1 MVIQDKLLK
10 AREALKR
17 YCWAVQGA
25 ESFFHHIESNLMISS
40 TGFQGYKEE
49 HRYIQQIFS
58 TLVEGFQARLS
69 EVGVCIPQQKC
80 LSIPLTEQL
89 HIEVLSHL
97 LVQDAKLEAQA
108 QLRLEVLQRLVI
120 LYKHTL
126 LNFFFFLIK
135 TWWPC
140 PMIQIVAFIMLFYCC
155 WHFLIKLE
163 NHFIVVLCGNG

>member
-1 MVIQDKLLK
+1 
-10 AREALKR
+10 
-17 YCWAVQGA
+17 
-25 ESFFHHIESNLMISS
+25 MISS

-126 LNFFFFLIK
+126 LNFFFFFNQNLMTLSYDSDCCIYNALLLLL
-135 TWWPC
+135 TFSY
-140 PMIQIVAFIMLFYCC
+140 QIGKSFYSCFVWEWIIGKNTFTKNQKC
-155 WHFLIKLE
+155 SQKAL
-163 NHFIVVLCGNG
+163 